1 MSSEEL
7 YPVLFLYSQ
16 VTPFICY
23 TCLLQTPVVRP
34 QSIYFL
40 WPCSSQTLQFAPPP
54 VQPTI
59 PLFWVSHKATDV
71 IREDDDYSYI
81 TESN

>member
-1 MSSEEL
+1 MSVEILSFL
-7 YPVLFLYSQ
+7 WGIWRLFLLLLLLLTAAAPQ
-16 VTPFICY
+16 PF
-23 TCLLQTPVVRP
+23 
-34 QSIYFL
+34 YFL
-40 WPCSSQTLQFAPPP
+40 WPAVARAFGLPRPP
-54 VQPTI
+54 VKLTI

>member
-1 MSSEEL
+1 MSVEIRS
-7 YPVLFLYSQ
+7 FLWGIWRFFHHG
-16 VTPFICY
+16 PFH
-23 TCLLQTPVVRP
+23 
-34 QSIYFL
+34 FL
-40 WPCSSQTLQFAPPP
+40 WPAVAGAFGLPRPP
-54 VQPTI
+54 VKLTI